1 MQCDDNDDDL
11 VMFDKPK
18 KVNMHKQAESIAQIE
33 NFTSNENS
41 SQTIIDD
48 SDNSEVRI
56 LSMQSEKDFKETSI
70 SQVIETESE
79 NLEDVSFIS

>member
-18 KVNMHKQAESIAQIE
+18 KVNMHKQTKSIAQIE

-56 LSMQSEKDFKETSI
+56 LSMQSEKDLKETSI